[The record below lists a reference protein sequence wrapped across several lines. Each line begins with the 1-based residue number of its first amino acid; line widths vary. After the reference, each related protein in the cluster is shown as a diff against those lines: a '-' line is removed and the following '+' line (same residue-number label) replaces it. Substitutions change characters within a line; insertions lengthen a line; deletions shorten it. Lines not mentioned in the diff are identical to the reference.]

1 MYSVI
6 EEWGG
11 RLLIG
16 DIHNASKKKR
26 FLSSETGRDFHMK
39 WSSSQTCPNV
49 CWNKLEPLCID
60 DSVIF
65 SILQRYR
72 SMGCESYLLEQ
83 LSGLPMNN
91 TREDILIVKQ

>member
-1 MYSVI
+1 M
-6 EEWGG
+6 
-11 RLLIG
+11 LIG
-16 DIHNASKKKR
+16 DIPNASKKKR
-26 FLSSETGRDFHMK
+26 FLSS
-39 WSSSQTCPNV
+39 
-49 CWNKLEPLCID
+49 EPLCID